1 MGIPPEISIYS
12 DSGWDSSEP
21 DVLLE
26 EYNYNEGQSSN
37 IPPDARA
44 SLPKTD
50 GQLRDILS
58 DMEPINTD
66 DQVKNTLS
74 DVEPIDKIKYSV

>member
-1 MGIPPEISIYS
+1 MFLTESILAVFLSHCAYK
-12 DSGWDSSEP
+12 
-21 DVLLE
+21 
-26 EYNYNEGQSSN
+26 NKMM
-37 IPPDARA
+37 ARA